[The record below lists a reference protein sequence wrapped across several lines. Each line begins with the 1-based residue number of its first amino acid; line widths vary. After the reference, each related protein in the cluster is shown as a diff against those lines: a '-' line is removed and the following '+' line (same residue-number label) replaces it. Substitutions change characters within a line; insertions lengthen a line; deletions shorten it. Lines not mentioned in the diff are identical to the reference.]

1 MKRIRVTHLSG
12 GTSPSTRL
20 PEALL
25 GRLRAGDHVADI
37 ARDFGIS
44 DEQVRWGLELAAWR
58 EVASSYSRGERMCAL
73 MNAVGGAYDRRFEVE
88 G

>member
-12 GTSPSTRL
+12 GTSSSTPL

-25 GRLRAGDHVADI
+25 GRLRGGNSVASI
-37 ARDFGIS
+37 ADDYGLS
-44 DEQVRWGLELAAWR
+44 EEQVRWGLELAMWR
-58 EVASSYSRGERMCAL
+58 EVASSYSRERMCVL
-73 MNAVGGAYDRRFEVE
+73 MNEVGRRFDRRFELE